1 MHVASPAG
9 ASRGGGGGVGRIQRG
24 CLTTSSHTHASTPV
38 EAEQAERRPR
48 KHEKHHAGRDA
59 IKWNKINAP
68 THSAGIVSTQRQG
81 CLVPRRQGVKLT
93 DRESW

>member
-68 THSAGIVSTQRQG
+68 THSAVASAHSAKVAWCLAARVS
-81 CLVPRRQGVKLT
+81 
-93 DRESW
+93 S